1 MNFVRRWLR
10 ALRDPNDVFLL
21 VDCYFH
27 HTTHTDAS
35 NTNWWDLLHDLFG
48 QWYCIRE
55 HSNRCYWDRS
65 PPQQYWLFA
74 MIICIQ
80 SSAAAA
86 SKNAQLSLKA
96 SQTVSIAQ
104 KTISKATQKSSQI
117 WFPIM
122 CKKKKNRCL
131 SRILLHLKY
140 VRRNGSNVFLQL
152 YRADWCNNDLCND
165 YKLPG
170 RRHWDLSRMI
180 DQAN

>member
-1 MNFVRRWLR
+1 MNFMRRRLW
-10 ALRDPNDVFLL
+10 ALRDPNDVFFL

-122 CKKKKNRCL
+122 CKKKKTGACL
-131 SRILLHLKY
+131 ESCFIWNMLEEMGVMFSY
-140 VRRNGSNVFLQL
+140 SSIEQ
-152 YRADWCNNDLCND
+152 
-165 YKLPG
+165 
-170 RRHWDLSRMI
+170 I
-180 DQAN
+180 DATTIYATITSCQEEDTEICLEW